1 MNRRKPILVAIGL
14 AISLVGCADYSG
26 EARQLRAACS
36 TGDQSACIDYDA
48 MVKSCIAPMG
58 LFPQMGCE
66 GVGPATVYH
75 PDGTFTPPAR
85 RANAIAVGSGQAAPT
100 AQAASTGPT
109 TPAAAVHSNV
119 AATMPAGAVQAHNSA
134 ANF

>member
-1 MNRRKPILVAIGL
+1 MNRRKPILLAIGL

-58 LFPQMGCE
+58 LFPEMGCE

-85 RANAIAVGSGQAAPT
+85 RGSTIAVGYPGQAAP
-100 AQAASTGPT
+100 S
-109 TPAAAVHSNV
+109 TPAAAAPSQAVL
-119 AATMPAGAVQAHNSA
+119 AIPAGAIQAHNSS